1 MSKPLA
7 DTTIVIVEDDVLISQ
22 SLVDYFGTHNTVHTF
37 SAAELALEALP
48 ALGKVDIFIIDYRL
62 PGMNG
67 IELFKQ
73 LRTVHTQ
80 SKFIC
85 ISGEMSLE
93 LAQDAHQLGFDAL
106 ILKPFDF
113 TILEKNILNLITA

>member
-1 MSKPLA
+1 MPQQLA
-7 DTTIVIVEDDVLISQ
+7 DTSIVIVEDDVLISQ
-22 SLVDYFGTHNTVHTF
+22 SLVDYFGSRNQVHTF
-37 SAAELALEALP
+37 NAAELALEALP
-48 ALGKVDIFIIDYRL
+48 KLGKVDIFIIDYRL

-67 IELFKQ
+67 IEFFKQ
-73 LRTVHTQ
+73 LSATHAQ

>member
-1 MSKPLA
+1 MPKQLA
-7 DTTIVIVEDDVLISQ
+7 DTNIVIVEDDVLISQ
-22 SLVDYFGTHNTVHTF
+22 SLVDSFGPRNTVHAF

-48 ALGKVDIFIIDYRL
+48 RLGKVDVFIIDYLL
-62 PGMNG
+62 PGMDG
-67 IELFKQ
+67 IDFFKQ
-73 LRTVHTQ
+73 VRTSHPQ

-85 ISGEMSLE
+85 ISGEMSLD
-93 LAQDAHQLGFDAL
+93 LAQNAHHLGFDAL

>member
-1 MSKPLA
+1 MSKQLA
-7 DTTIVIVEDDVLISQ
+7 DTNIVIVEDDVLISQ
-22 SLVDYFGTHNTVHTF
+22 SLVDYFGLSNQVHTF
-37 SAAELALEALP
+37 NAAELAIEALP
-48 ALGKVDIFIIDYRL
+48 QLGKVDIFIIDYRL
-62 PGMNG
+62 PGING

-73 LRTVHTQ
+73 LRPSHPH

-93 LAQDAHQLGFDAL
+93 LAQDAHRLGFDAL

>member
-1 MSKPLA
+1 MAQQLV
-7 DTTIVIVEDDVLISQ
+7 DTSIVIVEDDVLISQ
-22 SLVDYFGTHNTVHTF
+22 SLVDYFGSRNQVHTF

-48 ALGKVDIFIIDYRL
+48 QLGKVDIFIIDYRL

-67 IELFKQ
+67 IEFFKQ
-73 LRTVHTQ
+73 LRSTRAQ

>member
-1 MSKPLA
+1 MPKQLA
-7 DTTIVIVEDDVLISQ
+7 DTNIVIVEDDVLISQ
-22 SLVDYFGTHNTVHTF
+22 SLVDYFGSRNQVHTF
-37 SAAELALEALP
+37 SAAELALEAIPKLP
-48 ALGKVDIFIIDYRL
+48 KVDVFIIDYRL

-67 IELFKQ
+67 IEFFKQ
-73 LRTVHTQ
+73 LHASHPA

-113 TILEKNILNLITA
+113 TILEKNILDLITA

>member
-1 MSKPLA
+1 MPKQLA
-7 DTTIVIVEDDVLISQ
+7 DTNIVIVEDDVLISQ
-22 SLVDYFGTHNTVHTF
+22 SLVDYFGSRNQVHTF

-48 ALGKVDIFIIDYRL
+48 QLGKVDIFIIDYRL

-67 IELFKQ
+67 IEFFKQ
-73 LRTVHTQ
+73 LRTSHVQ

>member
-1 MSKPLA
+1 MPKPLA
-7 DTTIVIVEDDVLISQ
+7 NTNIVIVEDDVLISQ
-22 SLVDYFGTHNTVHTF
+22 SLVDYFGSRNTLHTF

-48 ALGKVDIFIIDYRL
+48 HLPKVDVFIIDYRL
-62 PGMNG
+62 PGMDG
-67 IELFKQ
+67 IDFFKHLQ
-73 LRTVHTQ
+73 TSYPQ

-93 LAQDAHQLGFDAL
+93 LAQNAHQLGFDAL

-113 TILEKNILNLITA
+113 TILEKNIVDLIQA